1 VLNNS
6 YNSIKDRNSLKAIVV
21 LHIQRG
27 KMKIHLINFILSFFE
42 NKIKKNKKLILY
54 SLLDALF
61 TFVLQEKKI

>member
-1 VLNNS
+1 
-6 YNSIKDRNSLKAIVV
+6 
-21 LHIQRG
+21 
-27 KMKIHLINFILSFFE
+27 MKIHLINFILSFLE